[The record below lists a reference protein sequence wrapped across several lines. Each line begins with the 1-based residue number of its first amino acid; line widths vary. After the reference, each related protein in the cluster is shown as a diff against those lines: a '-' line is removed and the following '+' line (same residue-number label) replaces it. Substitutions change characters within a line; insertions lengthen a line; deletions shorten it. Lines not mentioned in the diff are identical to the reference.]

1 MSDRSTTALITG
13 ASSGIGLE
21 LARLLAA
28 DGLHVT
34 LVARD
39 RSRLEQLAAELRG
52 CHAAEPA
59 VLVADLAE
67 SGAPRAICGQIEAAG
82 RDVAVLV
89 NNAGIGSCG
98 RFAVADLG
106 HELAIVQVNVAALAH
121 LTGLVLPG
129 MVRRRA
135 GRILNVASTAAFQ
148 PGPLMASYYASK
160 AYVLSFS
167 EALAEELRGTGVTV
181 TCLCPGPTRTDFQR
195 RAGMSGIPIASG
207 LPPMMGAAAVARAGY
222 GAMRRGARLA
232 VPGLLNRVAVF
243 SVRLAPRRLVTAVVG
258 VMNTK
263 RVRGGER

>member
-1 MSDRSTTALITG
+1 MSDRPTTAVVTG

-28 DGLHVT
+28 DGHHVT

-39 RSRLEQLAAELRG
+39 RARLERLAAELRERHG
-52 CHAAEPA
+52 GGAD
-59 VLVADLAE
+59 VIVADLAE
-67 SGAPRAICGQIEAAG
+67 PGARQAICRQIEAGG

-98 RFAVADLG
+98 PFAAADLA
-106 HELAIVQVNVAALAH
+106 HELAIVQVDVTTLVE

-129 MVRRRA
+129 MVRRRT

-148 PGPLMASYYASK
+148 PGPLMATYYASK
-160 AYVLSFS
+160 AFVVSFS
-167 EALAEELRGTGVTV
+167 EALAEELRGSGVTV

-207 LPPMMGAAAVARAGY
+207 FPPMMGAAAVARVGRR
-222 GAMRRGARLA
+222 AMRRGARLSI
-232 VPGLLNRVAVF
+232 PGLLNRLGVF
-243 SVRLAPRRLVTAVVG
+243 SVRLAPRRLTAAVVRR
-258 VMNTK
+258 MNEL
-263 RVRGGER
+263 RS